1 MATLLAI
8 DFGTHRCS
16 MAYMGPEGATVITD
30 SSGEPNVPSVVGFT
44 REGVVVGR
52 DAVSQAVANPEGTVF
67 SIKRLLGRKF
77 QSPEVQWL
85 AGSYPYPIVAA
96 DNGDAHLH
104 VAGRV
109 YSPEEIASYLL
120 EHLREL
126 AEAKVGGAVEAV
138 ITVPSFMDEL
148 GRRALLTAAKL
159 AGLRVKLLLS
169 ATTAAAIMCAQG
181 DARRNMAILDV
192 GAGGFDIA
200 LISAEPKGLTVLAT
214 AGDPMLGGDDVDRR
228 LASTWLLNQA
238 QRTGE
243 DLSGDPVVLSWILQH
258 AREVKHELS
267 YKQRTEALLKPIVT
281 STGTKTMVQIP
292 EMERDQLT
300 ELVAE
305 DTGGMLEP
313 CHWAFED
320 AQLKPRKI
328 KAVYLVGGMARMPA
342 VQEAIETM
350 FSRAPHTL
358 GNADHI
364 VALGAARCAAAIFG
378 KGPEELVLREVL
390 GASVGLKVSG
400 GRFEPVIRRNQP
412 TPCSEARLFRTAR
425 ADQDRI
431 VFEVFQGE
439 CEMAADNAYVGRFV
453 VDNLRNQRQFET
465 SFRIDRNGLLHVGFV
480 DARTGIRRDAP
491 LQYAGGLTDR
501 ELTKLRTERAMRRRR
516 KPTDHRVVNSPAPKR
531 PPVTLTPRPEGIL
544 RSKPPQTRPFSSV
557 PTVDK
562 GPIEMDDDS
571 LIGSELDGRYVIEAI
586 LGEGGMGRVY
596 RARHKMLGKQ
606 FAIKVLHPELA
617 ASKSLASRF
626 IAEARSASSIKSPHV
641 IDISDF
647 GALEDGTGY
656 FVMEYLDGPSL
667 QDVLDEDRYLALD
680 KLVAIGSQVA
690 RGLAKAHELNVVH
703 RDLKPTNVMIVHP
716 DGKLRSVILDFGIA
730 KHPTS
735 DSRSAVTRAGVRVGT
750 PEYMAPEQID
760 DRPVDGRTDVY
771 ALGIMLY
778 ELSAGRRP
786 FDAESN
792 AELLMSQM
800 YEPARPIKEVNPRAD
815 CPPELQA
822 IIDRCLEKDP
832 EDRYA
837 SALDVAKALEALV

>member
-16 MAYMGPEGATVITD
+16 MAYMGPEGAKVIT
-30 SSGEPNVPSVVGFT
+30 SQSGAPNIPAVVAFT
-44 REGVVVGR
+44 SQGVVAGQ
-52 DAVSQAVANPEGTVF
+52 DAVDQAVTNPEGTVF

-85 AGSYPYPIVAA
+85 AGSFPYPIVAS

-104 VAGRV
+104 VAGRI
-109 YSPEEIASYLL
+109 YSPEEVASYLL

-126 AEAKVGGAVEAV
+126 AESQLGGPVEAV

-169 ATTAAAIMCAQG
+169 ATSAAAMMCLG
-181 DARRNMAILDV
+181 DRRQTLAILDL
-192 GAGGFDIA
+192 GAGGFDVA
-200 LISAEPKGLTVLAT
+200 LVGADPKGMTVMAT
-214 AGDPMLGGDDVDRR
+214 AGDPMLGGDDIDRR
-228 LASTWLLNQA
+228 LAAAWLLGQA
-238 QRTGE
+238 ERTGE
-243 DLSGDPVVLSWILQH
+243 DLSGDPVVLRWVLEQ
-258 AREVKHELS
+258 ARAVKHELS
-267 YKQRTEALLKPIVT
+267 YKQKTEAMLKPLVT
-281 STGTKTMVQIP
+281 SSGAKAMVQIP
-292 EMERDQLT
+292 EMTRGQLAD
-300 ELVAE
+300 LVAE
-305 DTGGMLEP
+305 DTGRLLEP

-320 AQLKPRKI
+320 AQIKPRKI
-328 KAVYLVGGMARMPA
+328 KAVYVVGGMARMPA
-342 VQEAIETM
+342 VQDAVETM
-350 FSRAPHTL
+350 FSQSPRTL

-378 KGPEELVLREVL
+378 KGEDATTLREVL

-412 TPCSEARLFRTAR
+412 TPCTESRVFRTAR

-465 SFRIDRNGLLHVGFV
+465 MFRVDRNGLLHVGFV
-480 DARTGIRRDAP
+480 DARTGIRKDAP
-491 LQYAGGLTDR
+491 LQYAGGLSDKQ
-501 ELTKLRTERAMRRRR
+501 LAKLRTERATRRRR
-516 KPTDHRVVNSPAPKR
+516 RPTDQRIAHSPAPKR
-531 PPVTLTPRPEGIL
+531 PPVTLTPRPEGML
-544 RSKPPQTRPFSSV
+544 RSKPPQTRPFQSDPSASS
-557 PTVDK
+557 

-571 LIGSELDGRYVIEAI
+571 LIGSELDDRYVIEAI

-596 RARHKMLGKQ
+596 RAKHKMLGKR

-617 ASKSLASRF
+617 ASKSLARRF
-626 IAEARSASSIKSPHV
+626 IEEARSASSIKSPHV

-647 GALEDGTGY
+647 GALADGTGY

-667 QDVLDEDRYLALD
+667 QDVLDADRHLALT

-690 RGLAKAHELNVVH
+690 RGLYKAHELKIVH

-716 DGKLRSVILDFGIA
+716 DEAMRCVILDFGIA

-735 DSRSAVTRAGVRVGT
+735 DSRSAVTRAGIRVGT

-760 DRPVDGRTDVY
+760 DRAVDGRTDIY

-800 YEPARPIKEVNPRAD
+800 YEPARPVKEVNPRAD

-822 IIDRCLEKDP
+822 ILDKCLEKNPD
-832 EDRYA
+832 DRY
-837 SALDVAKALEALV
+837 STALEVAKALEALV